1 MSIIADV
8 VFVLYRTISV
18 CGCGRVELTVVETMF
33 IFRVGQLLELL
44 LYTDDTDD

>member
-18 CGCGRVELTVVETMF
+18 CGCGRVEAYCSRNDVYLQSWPTVGIVV
-33 IFRVGQLLELL
+33 IYR
-44 LYTDDTDD
+44 